1 MSLFQH
7 CDDLI
12 VDMTIEIL
20 NETIAKQSTKLTA
33 VVEDHKAELEMT
45 LQKSADDIKRLS
57 ESHEAVLQWFLKSES
72 CMEENEKKLNSEN
85 EKLCRQVGVL
95 KEQLSNQKLLI
106 EKRQEENEVVMNL
119 ISDRDFKAQSELL
132 LKEDVINVQGFKI
145 TKLKKQLKGEE
156 SSTAS
161 ISAQNF
167 NLLMALNEKTFHL
180 KQTEADLNESHALI
194 ASFQNSSSEIETR
207 LLKNL
212 KEMKER
218 ISCCFDTIIAY
229 EKDSADLKFA
239 INEFQTEMD
248 SLKHSKAVLNAKVK
262 LSIQ

>member
-12 VDMTIEIL
+12 MDMTIEIL
-20 NETIAKQSTKLTA
+20 NETIAKQSTKLAA

-106 EKRQEENEVVMNL
+106 DVMNL
-119 ISDRDFKAQSELL
+119 ISDRDVKAQSELL

-239 INEFQTEMD
+239 INEFQAEMD
-248 SLKHSKAVLNAKVK
+248 SLKHSKAVLNATVK
-262 LSIQ
+262 LSIH